1 VKKELFSVPIHYGFI
16 SSNDFLKEKL
26 LPRIELTR
34 DKVELPED
42 WDTNKLITS
51 FNHND
56 FNEMIFDDI
65 TYYSYMDCISDAF
78 GNTGPTKIQK
88 LWYNYYADGEFQE
101 IHNHIGDIFNPTHMC
116 GVHFL
121 QYDKRIHEPL
131 VFEDPMMKLRSYGWE
146 AVTDYEETFTVD
158 ASEGDVVFFPPYLDH
173 KVKSGNPTPDYPRIT
188 VAFNIQFFDNE

>member
-1 VKKELFSVPIHYGFI
+1 MTYRDVIELLIWLLDWGLITIVNPELIVDVASLNQIKVLSYKDKGDWTLETKYNIGKKRKQHQCEKELFSVPIHYGFI

-78 GNTGPTKIQK
+78 GNTEALPRFK
-88 LWYNYYADGEFQE
+88 NYG
-101 IHNHIGDIFNPTHMC
+101 T
-116 GVHFL
+116 
-121 QYDKRIHEPL
+121 
-131 VFEDPMMKLRSYGWE
+131 
-146 AVTDYEETFTVD
+146 
-158 ASEGDVVFFPPYLDH
+158 
-173 KVKSGNPTPDYPRIT
+173 IT
-188 VAFNIQFFDNE
+188 M

>member
-1 VKKELFSVPIHYGFI
+1 MKKELFSVPIHYGFI

-65 TYYSYMDCISDAF
+65 TY
-78 GNTGPTKIQK
+78 
-88 LWYNYYADGEFQE
+88 
-101 IHNHIGDIFNPTHMC
+101 
-116 GVHFL
+116 
-121 QYDKRIHEPL
+121 
-131 VFEDPMMKLRSYGWE
+131 
-146 AVTDYEETFTVD
+146 
-158 ASEGDVVFFPPYLDH
+158 
-173 KVKSGNPTPDYPRIT
+173 
-188 VAFNIQFFDNE
+188 